1 MLTCYDGARNIGC
14 HTDPVKEP
22 FFWGMGVG
30 TLLWHGGGFFLL
42 ALALRKL
49 PALYAVTIY
58 EVRGACWTST
68 HAHSHNFPKCIREF
82 PETAQSAPTHSVPT
96 SQGTLIITGAMS
108 GALVLMELA
117 DQPTFYLALYSLS
130 MMLILG
136 GLGILAR
143 RARGSAVQIRTR
155 HTPDTLSR
163 RRLQT
168 NPYRSHSYLPALL
181 PYAALPGGRSRS
193 YAAQRL
199 IVPPRVYDVLG
210 TRGALRARSVWRWR
224 ESNRPQ
230 VRPNRQH
237 RDLNMWAIRV
247 PL

>member
-42 ALALRKL
+42 ALALREL

-58 EVRGACWTST
+58 EVRGCLLDIHPRPPRTPSPNAHLPRDST
-68 HAHSHNFPKCIREF
+68 ISSHP
-82 PETAQSAPTHSVPT
+82 SVPT

-168 NPYRSHSYLPALL
+168 NPYRPHSYLPALL

-193 YAAQRL
+193 YAAQRP